1 MTSSAPDPDGPDR
14 ADAATEAGRLVG
26 ALRDAATAWARQAG
40 DHERPVD
47 GDAPGHGPTCTSCP
61 VCLAMRRLQRSRPE
75 VAAHLGEAAAS
86 LAAALCALVADER
99 PTPAEAGDRPPSSWW
114 PEPRPDVERIEVAE

>member
-40 DHERPVD
+40 DHERPAD

-61 VCLAMRRLQRSRPE
+61 VCLAMRRL
-75 VAAHLGEAAAS
+75 
-86 LAAALCALVADER
+86 
-99 PTPAEAGDRPPSSWW
+99 TPAEAGDRPPSTSW